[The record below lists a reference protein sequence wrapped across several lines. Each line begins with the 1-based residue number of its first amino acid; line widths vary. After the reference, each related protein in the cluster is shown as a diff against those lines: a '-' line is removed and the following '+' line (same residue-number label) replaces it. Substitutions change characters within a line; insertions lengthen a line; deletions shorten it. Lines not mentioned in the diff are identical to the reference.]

1 MADFETKL
9 KLGRK
14 MDHTDAATASNNQVS
29 ALFRY
34 DPGSGQDGH
43 VSLSVESDTM
53 TAEDVAAVFQLLH
66 QRGVLPAKACKTWLN
81 QPQASEQKFG
91 KTTTWKG
98 ADLKNIT
105 DLLAAGLPTRDTS
118 ASQGGDALGRLREA
132 QIKAGDLRKKVE
144 ELQAALGA

>member
-14 MDHTDAATASNNQVS
+14 LDHTDAATASNNQAS

-43 VSLSVESDTM
+43 VSLSVESDSM
-53 TAEDVAAVFQLLH
+53 SAEDVAAVFQLLH

-81 QPQASEQKFG
+81 QPQASEAKYG
-91 KTTTWKG
+91 KTASWKG
-98 ADLKNIT
+98 ADLKAMV
-105 DLLAAGLPTRDTS
+105 DLLSAGLPVRDTT
-118 ASQGGDALGRLREA
+118 ASQGGDAVARLREA
-132 QIKAGDLRKKVE
+132 QMKVGDLQKKVE
-144 ELQAALGA
+144 ELRAALG

>member
-1 MADFETKL
+1 MADMETKL

-14 MDHTDAATASNNQVS
+14 LDRVDAAQASNNQAS

-34 DPGSGQDGH
+34 DASGGQDGH

-81 QPQASEQKFG
+81 QPQGSEAKFG

-98 ADLKNIT
+98 TDLKNMV
-105 DLLAAGLPTRDTS
+105 DLLSAGLPVRDSLPT
-118 ASQGGDALGRLREA
+118 QGNEAAIKLREA
-132 QIKAGDLRKKVE
+132 QMKVGDLQKKVE
-144 ELQAALGA
+144 ELRSVLGG

>member
-1 MADFETKL
+1 MADLETKL

-14 MDHTDAATASNNQVS
+14 LEGVDAATASNNQLS

-43 VSLSVESDTM
+43 VSLSVESDSM

-91 KTTTWKG
+91 KTTQWKG
-98 ADLKNIT
+98 ADLKNMV
-105 DLLAAGLPTRDTS
+105 DLLSAGLQVRDSLPT
-118 ASQGGDALGRLREA
+118 QGNDAAVRLREA
-132 QIKAGDLRKKVE
+132 QMKVGELQKKVE
-144 ELQAALGA
+144 ELRAALG

>member
-1 MADFETKL
+1 MADWETKL

-14 MDHTDAATASNNQVS
+14 LEGSTESGSSNQLS

-34 DPGSGQDGH
+34 DPGSGTDGH

-53 TAEDVAAVFQLLH
+53 TAEDVGAVFQLLH

-91 KTTTWKG
+91 KTTSWKG
-98 ADLKNIT
+98 ADLKNT
-105 DLLAAGLPTRDTS
+105 VDLLSAGLPLRDTT
-118 ASQGGDALGRLREA
+118 ASQGGDALGKLREA
-132 QIKAGDLRKKVE
+132 QLKVGELQKKVE
-144 ELQAALGA
+144 ELRAALGA

>member
-9 KLGRK
+9 KIGRK
-14 MDHTDAATASNNQVS
+14 LDGDAATASNNQAS

-34 DPGSGQDGH
+34 TGDGQEGH

-53 TAEDVAAVFQLLH
+53 SAEDVAAVFQLLH

-91 KTTTWKG
+91 KTTRWKDT
-98 ADLKNIT
+98 DLKQIV
-105 DLLAAGLPTRDTS
+105 DLLAAGLPVRDTLP
-118 ASQGGDALGRLREA
+118 SQGAEAAGKLREA
-132 QIKAGDLRKKVE
+132 QIKVGELQKKVE
-144 ELQAALGA
+144 ELRATLG